1 MQKRHHLRAVEGGV
15 ATLVPSSSFTVISAS
30 QRHGAPGS
38 PEEALSSCGRGR
50 RSTTGGAK
58 KGLLMFDRT
67 RGGGER
73 TEQAGRGGREV
84 GGETGGQGGMRG

>member
-1 MQKRHHLRAVEGGV
+1 M
-15 ATLVPSSSFTVISAS
+15 VPSSSFTVISAS

-67 RGGGER
+67 RGGGSEPSRREGVGGKWGER
-73 TEQAGRGGREV
+73 REGRGG
-84 GGETGGQGGMRG
+84 